1 MGVLN
6 QGSLLQGLAADL
18 VDGNYSTAAVWTTAL
33 LAGALALSL
42 LLTPRLD
49 PREPPVV
56 KPTIPL
62 VGHIIG
68 IIRHQSDYHR
78 IIHNANPTK
87 PIATLPMLN
96 GKMYTIYDPHLVQTA
111 LRSKIASFEPFVI
124 DFAQKTFSLSK
135 ETFAK
140 VRGPNVFNDFNDA
153 IHSSFQ
159 APMLHK
165 MNVHFLAS
173 ISAKMDPISCGTVRV
188 DEVNSGREELVDGG
202 LRVENL
208 YLWCRDVMTLATTKA
223 LYGDHDPFGPQPHL
237 VDDLWLFEESVPYF
251 LLSLFP
257 SITMPKAYRARSK
270 LQALMGKYYS
280 EDHDINDPTTSQI
293 VKNRAG
299 ALRKHGFTGN
309 EVGQLEVIL
318 PNVATLNAVPTFYW
332 MLLFIFERPELVNR
346 LRKEVEAAAVVSN
359 SEEKRTA
366 TFNIA
371 SFDAKLPLLISCYRE
386 TMRLSNHSVSM
397 RRIMQDMTITGAD
410 GQSYLLKKGVDLQ
423 LPAGVT
429 HHDRSAWGQ
438 DFDEF
443 DAERFLQKAGDAKT
457 ERRRKAAYFPFG
469 GGRHLCPGRNFA
481 FAEILGFMAV
491 LVLGFDVEPLGMR
504 FGEMKMLGGQLASG
518 TVRPEKHGKGLGG
531 KITRRSGWE
540 NVDWRFEC

>member
-87 PIATLPMLN
+87 HIATLPMLN

-111 LRSKIASFEPFVI
+111 LRSRIASFEPFGI
-124 DFAQKTFSLSK
+124 DFAQKTFGLSK
-135 ETFAK
+135 ETFVK
-140 VRGPNVFNDFNDA
+140 VRRPNVFGDFNDA

-173 ISAKMDPISCGTVRV
+173 ISAKMDPISFGT
-188 DEVNSGREELVDGG
+188 
-202 LRVENL
+202 
-208 YLWCRDVMTLATTKA
+208 A

-237 VDDLWLFEESVPYF
+237 VDDIWLFEESIPYF

-280 EDHDINDPTTSQI
+280 EGHDINDPTTSQL

-359 SEEKRTA
+359 SEGKRTA
-366 TFNIA
+366 TFDIA

-443 DAERFLQKAGDAKT
+443 DAERFLQKTRDAET

>member
-1 MGVLN
+1 MT
-6 QGSLLQGLAADL
+6 
-18 VDGNYSTAAVWTTAL
+18 STAQPR
-33 LAGALALSL
+33 LSL
-42 LLTPRLD
+42 
-49 PREPPVV
+49 
-56 KPTIPL
+56 
-62 VGHIIG
+62 
-68 IIRHQSDYHR
+68 SR
-78 IIHNANPTK
+78 I
-87 PIATLPMLN
+87 
-96 GKMYTIYDPHLVQTA
+96 V
-111 LRSKIASFEPFVI
+111 
-124 DFAQKTFSLSK
+124 
-135 ETFAK
+135 
-140 VRGPNVFNDFNDA
+140 
-153 IHSSFQ
+153 Q
-159 APMLHK
+159 APYESM
-165 MNVHFLAS
+165 AS
-173 ISAKMDPISCGTVRV
+173 PV
-188 DEVNSGREELVDGG
+188 
-202 LRVENL
+202 
-208 YLWCRDVMTLATTKA
+208 
-223 LYGDHDPFGPQPHL
+223 
-237 VDDLWLFEESVPYF
+237 
-251 LLSLFP
+251 
-257 SITMPKAYRARSK
+257 
-270 LQALMGKYYS
+270 
-280 EDHDINDPTTSQI
+280 
-293 VKNRAG
+293 
-299 ALRKHGFTGN
+299 N

-346 LRKEVEAAAVVSN
+346 LRKEVEAAAVISD
-359 SEEKRTA
+359 SEGKRTA

-443 DAERFLQKAGDAKT
+443 DAERFLQKAGDAET

-481 FAEILGFMAV
+481 FAEILGFKAV

>member
-1 MGVLN
+1 
-6 QGSLLQGLAADL
+6 
-18 VDGNYSTAAVWTTAL
+18 
-33 LAGALALSL
+33 
-42 LLTPRLD
+42 
-49 PREPPVV
+49 
-56 KPTIPL
+56 
-62 VGHIIG
+62 
-68 IIRHQSDYHR
+68 
-78 IIHNANPTK
+78 
-87 PIATLPMLN
+87 
-96 GKMYTIYDPHLVQTA
+96 
-111 LRSKIASFEPFVI
+111 
-124 DFAQKTFSLSK
+124 
-135 ETFAK
+135 
-140 VRGPNVFNDFNDA
+140 
-153 IHSSFQ
+153 
-159 APMLHK
+159 
-165 MNVHFLAS
+165 
-173 ISAKMDPISCGTVRV
+173 
-188 DEVNSGREELVDGG
+188 
-202 LRVENL
+202 
-208 YLWCRDVMTLATTKA
+208 
-223 LYGDHDPFGPQPHL
+223 
-237 VDDLWLFEESVPYF
+237 
-251 LLSLFP
+251 
-257 SITMPKAYRARSK
+257 
-270 LQALMGKYYS
+270 
-280 EDHDINDPTTSQI
+280 
-293 VKNRAG
+293 
-299 ALRKHGFTGN
+299 
-309 EVGQLEVIL
+309 
-318 PNVATLNAVPTFYW
+318 

-346 LRKEVEAAAVVSN
+346 LRKEVEAAAVISD
-359 SEEKRTA
+359 SEGKRTA

-443 DAERFLQKAGDAKT
+443 DAERFLQKAGDAET

>member
-1 MGVLN
+1 MGILN

-111 LRSKIASFEPFVI
+111 LRSRIASFEPFVI

-173 ISAKMDPISCGTVRV
+173 ISAKMDPISFGTVRV

-237 VDDLWLFEESVPYF
+237 VDDLWN
-251 LLSLFP
+251 LSLTFC
-257 SITMPKAYRARSK
+257 
-270 LQALMGKYYS
+270 
-280 EDHDINDPTTSQI
+280 
-293 VKNRAG
+293 
-299 ALRKHGFTGN
+299 ALRKHGFTGD

-346 LRKEVEAAAVVSN
+346 VRKEVEAAAVVSD
-359 SEEKRTA
+359 SEGKRTA

-443 DAERFLQKAGDAKT
+443 DAERFLQKAGDAET

>member
-1 MGVLN
+1 
-6 QGSLLQGLAADL
+6 
-18 VDGNYSTAAVWTTAL
+18 
-33 LAGALALSL
+33 
-42 LLTPRLD
+42 
-49 PREPPVV
+49 
-56 KPTIPL
+56 
-62 VGHIIG
+62 
-68 IIRHQSDYHR
+68 
-78 IIHNANPTK
+78 
-87 PIATLPMLN
+87 MLN

>member
-6 QGSLLQGLAADL
+6 QGSLLQGLVADL
-18 VDGNYSTAAVWTTAL
+18 VDGNYTTAVVWTTAL

-78 IIHNANPTK
+78 IIHNANPEK

-111 LRSKIASFEPFVI
+111 LRSRIASFEPFVI

-140 VRGPNVFNDFNDA
+140 VRGPNVFNDFGEA

-173 ISAKMDPISCGTVRV
+173 ISAKMDPISFGTVRV

-223 LYGDHDPFGPQPHL
+223 LYGDQDPFGPQPHL

-257 SITMPKAYRARSK
+257 SITMPKAYRARSM
-270 LQALMGKYYS
+270 LQALMGKYYT
-280 EDHDINDPTTSQI
+280 EEHDINDPTTSQL

-299 ALRKHGFTGN
+299 ALRKYGFTGN

-359 SEEKRTA
+359 SEGKRTA

-371 SFDAKLPLLISCYRE
+371 SFDANLPLLISCYRE

-429 HHDRSAWGQ
+429 HHDRSAWGK

-443 DAERFLQKAGDAKT
+443 DAERFLQKAGDAET

-491 LVLGFDVEPLGMR
+491 LVLGFDVEALGMR

-540 NVDWRFEC
+540 DVEWRFEC